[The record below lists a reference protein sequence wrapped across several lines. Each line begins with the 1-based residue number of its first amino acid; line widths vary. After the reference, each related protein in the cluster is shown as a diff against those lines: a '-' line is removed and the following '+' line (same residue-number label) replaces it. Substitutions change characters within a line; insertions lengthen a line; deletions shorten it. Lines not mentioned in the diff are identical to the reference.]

1 MDYSPNHQ
9 YADHGDFSGD
19 DMHDRGRNNDPMTE
33 VLQRMRRLETRVTTA
48 LIALGFDTQAQKP
61 TFDRRRG
68 RLQLPSP
75 HSSLLEC
82 TKAIPSDWSGAV
94 EVFVG
99 SDRVTT
105 LVVGG

>member
-1 MDYSPNHQ
+1 MDYSANHH
-9 YADHGDFSGD
+9 YSDPRDYSGD
-19 DMHDRGRNNDPMTE
+19 DMQDRGRSNDPQLE
-33 VLQRMRRLETRVTTA
+33 ILQRMRRLETRVTTA
-48 LIALGFDTQAQKP
+48 LIALGYDTQAQKP

-99 SDRVTT
+99 NDRVTT
-105 LVVGG
+105 LMVGA